1 MHVLKFNLE
10 DAQLIKR
17 GIKKNKT
24 HKPVIE

>member
-1 MHVLKFNLE
+1 MHVVKFSLE

-24 HKPVIE
+24 HKPAIE